1 MGHPDPIVV
10 AAGARELGLDAF
22 EPGDSV
28 WNRAVG
34 RAAQADP
41 FCCRSEWQLA
51 FHETHYPDRP
61 LHLLRLGRSLVALAA
76 HRLPG
81 RGLRLE
87 PLECHW
93 SFGCPLLGSRAVE
106 LLRALTDAVSRAE
119 GEAPE
124 LLISGLLPGSALLRE
139 VVLAFHGRAAIYRC
153 EPGVSRSASLEG
165 GIDGYLSR
173 RSAKHRRNLRQSE
186 RRARARGVCFER
198 VVPRDAAA
206 AAATYERML
215 DVERA
220 SWKGI
225 GECGMAESPSREF
238 YAALLVRM
246 ARSGIGR
253 VVFARRDDRDV
264 GFVFGGLAGTTY
276 RGQQFSFVEDERAA
290 SIGNLL
296 QLEQLRWLCEE
307 GATRYDMGPR
317 MDYKL
322 HWTEVE
328 TVAEALLI
336 RP

>member
-1 MGHPDPIVV
+1 MGHPDPNVA
-10 AAGARELGLDAF
+10 AAGASQLEFDAF
-22 EPGDSV
+22 APGDSA
-28 WNRAVG
+28 WNRAAG

-61 LHLLRLGRSLVALAA
+61 LHLLRRQRSYLALAA

-81 RGLRLE
+81 GVLRLE

-93 SFGCPLLGSRAVE
+93 AFGCPLLGAHAVE
-106 LLRALTDAVSRAE
+106 LLLALAAAVTRAE
-119 GEAPE
+119 GQPPE
-124 LLISGLLPGSALLRE
+124 LLISGLLPGGELLRQ
-139 VVLAFHGRAAIYRC
+139 VVRAFHGRAAIYRC
-153 EPGVSRSASLEG
+153 EPGVSRSASLQG

-173 RSAKHRRNLRQSE
+173 RSAKHRRGLRQAE
-186 RRARARGVCFER
+186 RRASDRGVGYER
-198 VVPRDAAA
+198 VAPRDVELAAV
-206 AAATYERML
+206 TYERML
-215 DVERA
+215 EVERA

-225 GECGMAESPSREF
+225 GQCGMAESPSREF
-238 YAALLVRM
+238 YAALLTRM
-246 ARSGIGR
+246 AHSGIGR
-253 VVFARRDDRDV
+253 IVFARRDGRDI
-264 GFVFGGLAGTTY
+264 GFIFGGLAGSTY
-276 RGQQFSFVEDERAA
+276 RGQQFSYVEDESNA

-322 HWTEVE
+322 HWTEIE